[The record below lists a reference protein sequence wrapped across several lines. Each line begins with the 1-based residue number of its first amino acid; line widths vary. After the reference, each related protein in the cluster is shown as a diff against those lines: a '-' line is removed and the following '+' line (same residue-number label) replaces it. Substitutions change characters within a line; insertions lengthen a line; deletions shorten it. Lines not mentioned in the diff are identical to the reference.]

1 MTQTHKVKRLLKDK
15 DGTYYKKDDLYT
27 NTSQTRIDELID
39 KGFLVAADAEVK
51 AELKHLGGGH
61 YELPNGEKVRG
72 KEKAIAALNDQ
83 S

>member
-1 MTQTHKVKRLLKDK
+1 MAQSYKVKRLFKDTDKQYYGK
-15 DGTYYKKDDLYT
+15 DQLYT
-27 NTSQTRIDELID
+27 NTSQARIDELID
-39 KGFLVAADAEVK
+39 KGFLVAAEEETE

-72 KEKAIAALNDQ
+72 KDKAIAALNDQ